1 MLQDLRYA
9 FRTLLKSPGFTIVA
23 VLTLALGI
31 GANTAMFAVVNAVL
45 LKPLPFADPERLM
58 LVHLQ
63 VPDDETGAHREMV
76 WSYPKYRTFLDVQQT
91 FENTALFAGRD
102 LSLSGD
108 ASPERVRGEVVT
120 DRYPAIL
127 GITPIL
133 GRAFTGAEAHRPGEP
148 AVVMIGHAVWTR
160 RYGADPAVVGRTIQI
175 NSAPYTVVGV
185 LPPGFKGL
193 GGNAEAWVP
202 FAVYEPDFMTQR
214 SAHGYYLV
222 ARRKAAIVEAQA
234 IAAVRV
240 LGTQIAAEYGSKSS
254 GATAVSL
261 YSSRVDADLRRAA
274 LVLLGAVGLVL
285 LVACVNLTN
294 LLIAKALG
302 QRREVAVRAAI
313 GASRAQIARQF
324 VVESLV
330 LAALG
335 SVLGIVIAVTLLD
348 AAAILLP
355 DADVFFRAPMAPGA
369 RRTLGADGL
378 ARIGASMIRLDAV
391 TLLFTC
397 GVAALVSA
405 LIALVPAMQSASLRP
420 IEAMRSGGRGGT
432 ATGFH
437 GLGSRGA
444 LVTAQIALALV
455 LLAGAG
461 LMIKSAARLQGT
473 GIGVNPDRVL
483 TARIDLPSGASGASI
498 SGTAMFPS
506 GGYSAEKR
514 DIFFTQLTDRVR
526 AMPGVESV
534 GVANCP
540 PVSGGCSSTIAGFE
554 RGQHKIRPGMPSIGA
569 HVASPEFFS
578 TVGIQLRKG
587 RLFTADDRAERPRV
601 VLVNET
607 AAKSF
612 WPNADPIGKTI
623 TLGAFGFEVGA
634 EVIGVVSDVRY
645 STIESASVPDA
656 YIPFLQSPQARM
668 RLFVRSRLDQASLVA
683 AIRQEVRQLDSS
695 LPLSEVKTMDERV
708 GDAMWRTR
716 VAAWLFS
723 AFAGLALLLT
733 AVGIFGVMSQT
744 VSQRTPEIGVRMAL
758 GAEGGDVLGLV
769 LRRAGVLTGI
779 GIAAG
784 IAVALGLTR
793 VMTALLF
800 ETEPGDLSTLAIVA
814 VLLGFVALAAC
825 YLPARRAARVDPIV
839 ALRYE

>member
-1 MLQDLRYA
+1 MLSDLRYA
-9 FRTLLKSPGFTIVA
+9 FRTLLKNPGFTIVA

-45 LKPLPFADPERLM
+45 LKPLPFQDAERLM
-58 LVHLQ
+58 LVHLLA
-63 VPDDETGAHREMV
+63 PDGEAGTMREAV
-76 WSYPKYRTFLDVQQT
+76 WSYPKYRTFLDIQQT

-108 ASPERVRGEVVT
+108 SSPERVRGEVVT
-120 DRYPAIL
+120 DRFPGIL
-127 GITPIL
+127 GVTPIL
-133 GRAFTGAEAHRPGEP
+133 GRGFTGAEAHRAGEQ
-148 AVVMIGHAVWTR
+148 AVVMLGHALWTR
-160 RYGADPAVVGRTIQI
+160 RYNADPSIVGRTLQI

-185 LPPGFKGL
+185 LPAGFKGL
-193 GGNAEAWVP
+193 IGNAEAWVP
-202 FAVYEPDFMTQR
+202 FAVYEPEYLTQR
-214 SAHGYYLV
+214 FAHGYYLV
-222 ARRKAAIVEAQA
+222 ARRKGSVSEDQA
-234 IAAVRV
+234 IAALGVV
-240 LGTQIAAEYGSKSS
+240 GTQIAAEYNNKSWS
-254 GATAVSL
+254 ATAASL
-261 YSSRVDADLRRAA
+261 YSSRLDGDLRRAA

-285 LVACVNLTN
+285 LIGCVNLTN

-302 QRREVAVRAAI
+302 QRREVAVRSAI
-313 GASRAQIARQF
+313 GASRMQIARQF

-330 LAALG
+330 LAGIG
-335 SVLGIVIAVTLLD
+335 SVLGIVIAGALLD
-348 AAAILLP
+348 VAAILLP

-378 ARIGASMIRLDAV
+378 ARIGASMIRLDAL

-397 GVAALVSA
+397 AVAAVVSA

-420 IEAMRSGGRGGT
+420 IEAMRSGSRGGT
-432 ATGFH
+432 SMGFQ
-437 GLGSRGA
+437 GFGARGA

-461 LMIKSAARLQGT
+461 LMIKSAARLHGT
-473 GIGVNPDRVL
+473 GIGVTSERVL
-483 TARIDLPSGASGASI
+483 TARVDLP
-498 SGTAMFPS
+498 
-506 GGYSAEKR
+506 GYNAER
-514 DIFFTQLTDRVR
+514 RGIFFTQLVDRLR
-526 AMPGVESV
+526 ALPGVESV
-534 GVANCP
+534 GIANCP
-540 PVSGGCSSTIAGFE
+540 PVSGGCSSTIAGFV
-554 RGQHKIRPGMPSIGA
+554 RGQHKGRPGMPSVGV
-569 HVASPEFFS
+569 HVASPEYFS

-587 RLFTADDRAERPRV
+587 RLFTTDDRVERPRV

-607 AAKSF
+607 AARAF
-612 WPNADPIGKTI
+612 WPSTDPIGKTI
-623 TLGAFGFEVGA
+623 TLGAFGFEGGA

-668 RLFVRSRLDQASLVA
+668 RLFVRSRLDQASLVP
-683 AIRQEVRQLDSS
+683 AIRQEVRQLDAS

-758 GAEGGDVLGLV
+758 GAQRSDVLGLV
-769 LRRAGVLTGI
+769 LGRAGVLTAVGI
-779 GIAAG
+779 GAG
-784 IAVALGLTR
+784 IAIALGLTR
-793 VMTALLF
+793 VMTALL
-800 ETEPGDLSTLAIVA
+800 
-814 VLLGFVALAAC
+814 
-825 YLPARRAARVDPIV
+825 
-839 ALRYE
+839 

>member
-1 MLQDLRYA
+1 MAQDLRYA
-9 FRTLLKSPGFTIVA
+9 IRTLLKNPGFTIVA

-45 LKPLPFADPERLM
+45 LKPLPFYDPERLM
-58 LVHLQ
+58 LVHLLA
-63 VPDDETGAHREMV
+63 PDHESEAGTLREAV
-76 WSYPKYRTFLDVQQT
+76 WSYPKYRTFLDAQET

-102 LSLSGD
+102 LSVSGD
-108 ASPERVRGEVVT
+108 SSPERVRGEVVT
-120 DRYPAIL
+120 DRYPGIL

-133 GRAFTGAEAHRPGEP
+133 GRSFTGAEAHRPGEP
-148 AVVMIGHAVWTR
+148 AVAMIGHALWTR
-160 RYGADPAVVGRTIQI
+160 RYNADPAIVGRTIQI

-185 LPPGFKGL
+185 LPAGFKGL
-193 GGNAEAWVP
+193 SGNAEAWVP
-202 FAVYEPDFMTQR
+202 FAVYEPAFMTQR
-214 SAHGYYLV
+214 FAHGYFLV
-222 ARRKAAIVEAQA
+222 GRRKAEIMEAQA
-234 IAAVRV
+234 MAAVRV
-240 LGTQIAAEYGSKSS
+240 LGTQIAAEYDNKSW
-254 GATAVSL
+254 GATAASL

-285 LVACVNLTN
+285 LIACVNLTN

-302 QRREVAVRAAI
+302 QQREVAVRAAI

-324 VVESLV
+324 IAESLA
-330 LAALG
+330 LAGLG
-335 SVLGIVIAVTLLD
+335 SVLGIVIALTLLD

-397 GVAALVSA
+397 GIAAVVSA

-432 ATGFH
+432 ATGFQ
-437 GLGSRGA
+437 GFGARGA

-461 LMIKSAARLQGT
+461 LMIKSAARLHGT

-483 TARIDLPSGASGASI
+483 TARIDLPGGSGAA
-498 SGTAMFPS
+498 
-506 GGYSAEKR
+506 GYNAEKR
-514 DIFFTQLTDRVR
+514 RVFFTQLTDRLR
-526 AMPGVESV
+526 ALPGVESV
-534 GVANCP
+534 GITSCP
-540 PVSGGCSSTIAGFE
+540 PVSGACSSTIAGFE
-554 RGQHKIRPGMPSIGA
+554 RGQHKARPGMPSVGV
-569 HVASPEFFS
+569 HVASPEYFS

-587 RLFTADDRAERPRV
+587 RLFTPDDRTERPRV

-607 AAKSF
+607 AANAF
-612 WPNADPIGKTI
+612 WPNTDPIGKTI

-668 RLFVRSRLDQASLVA
+668 RLFVRSRLDQASLIPV
-683 AIRQEVRQLDSS
+683 IRQEVRQLDSS

-744 VSQRTPEIGVRMAL
+744 VSQRTSEIGVRMAL
-758 GAEGGDVLGLV
+758 GAQASDVLGLV
-769 LRRAGVLTGI
+769 LGRAGVLAGI
-779 GIAAG
+779 GIAVG
-784 IAVALGLTR
+784 IAVALGATR
-793 VMTALLF
+793 VMTALLY
-800 ETEPGDLSTLAIVA
+800 ETEPGDPVTLAFVA
-814 VLLGFVALAAC
+814 VLLAAVALVAC